1 MLRVRAVRSVPLLAL
16 LLVSA
21 CSAPVPAAPGPSTP
35 EPSTSSS
42 APTTTPSAP
51 SVEPP
56 TPSAQPS
63 VPSSPVSQTASPV
76 SQTVSPVAS
85 ARGAVTS
92 SPTATPSSAPV
103 VRAGAPVVVLDPG
116 HNGGNAAHPEV
127 VGALVP
133 AGGFEKPCN
142 TTGTETDAGYAEH
155 AFTFDVAQRTAAL
168 LRARGVT
175 VVLTRTDD
183 TGVGPCVDARAAIA
197 NDAGAALA
205 VSIHADGAPAGDTG
219 FHVAEPALA
228 PDGGN
233 RAVLAPSD
241 VAARDLV
248 AAFATAT
255 GLPRAQYPGNLVEPG
270 LTRRSDLAGLNLART
285 PAVLLEAGNMRSAQE
300 AAQLSD
306 PAFRQRAAEG
316 IAAGVAAFLARSTP

>member
-1 MLRVRAVRSVPLLAL
+1 MP
-16 LLVSA
+16 
-21 CSAPVPAAPGPSTP
+21 
-35 EPSTSSS
+35 SS
-42 APTTTPSAP
+42 AEA
-51 SVEPP
+51 
-56 TPSAQPS
+56 
-63 VPSSPVSQTASPV
+63 
-76 SQTVSPVAS
+76 SPVAS
-85 ARGAVTS
+85 TVASATGAVTP
-92 SPTATPSSAPV
+92 SPTTPSRAPV

-116 HNGGNAAHPEV
+116 HNGGNAAHPAV
-127 VGALVP
+127 VDALVP

-142 TTGTETDAGYAEH
+142 TTGTETDVGYPEH

-168 LRARGVT
+168 LRARGTT

-183 TGVGPCVDARAAIA
+183 TGVGPCVDERAAVA

-205 VSIHADGAPAGDTG
+205 VSIHADGAPADATG

-233 RAVLAPSD
+233 RAVLDPSD
-241 VAARDLV
+241 VAARDLLP
-248 AAFATAT
+248 AFATAT
-255 GLPRAQYPGNLVEPG
+255 GLPRADYPGNLVEPG

-285 PAVLLEAGNMRSAQE
+285 PAVLLEAGNMRNARE

>member
-1 MLRVRAVRSVPLLAL
+1 MLRARAVRSVPLLAL

-21 CSAPVPAAPGPSTP
+21 CSAPVPAAPGPP
-35 EPSTSSS
+35 TSSPVS
-42 APTTTPSAP
+42 RTTPSAP
-51 SVEPP
+51 SAGPP

-63 VPSSPVSQTASPV
+63 VPSSPVSQMA
-76 SQTVSPVAS
+76 SPVAS
-85 ARGAVTS
+85 PSGAVTS
-92 SPTATPSSAPV
+92 SRTATPSSAPV

-175 VVLTRTDD
+175 VALTRTDD

-197 NDAGAALA
+197 NDAGAVLA

-248 AAFATAT
+248 AAFAAATA
-255 GLPRAQYPGNLVEPG
+255 LPRAQYPGSLVEPG

>member
-1 MLRVRAVRSVPLLAL
+1 MLRARAVRSVPLLAL

-21 CSAPVPAAPGPSTP
+21 CSAPVPAAPGPRRR
-35 EPSTSSS
+35 
-42 APTTTPSAP
+42 APRPHDPLAP
-51 SVEPP
+51 SVQPP
-56 TPSAQPS
+56 IPSAQPS
-63 VPSSPVSQTASPV
+63 VPSSPVSQMA
-76 SQTVSPVAS
+76 SPVAS
-85 ARGAVTS
+85 PASGAVTS
-92 SPTATPSSAPV
+92 SPTATPSGAPV

-248 AAFATAT
+248 AAFAAAT
-255 GLPRAQYPGNLVEPG
+255 GLPRAQYPGNLVD
-270 LTRRSDLAGLNLART
+270 RVS
-285 PAVLLEAGNMRSAQE
+285 
-300 AAQLSD
+300 
-306 PAFRQRAAEG
+306 RAAPTSRG
-316 IAAGVAAFLARSTP
+316 